1 MGKVSV
7 NVGDLIEAF
16 DTHFD
21 ETAYYLDLKTG
32 EILFVSEYDN
42 IDNLKEKIENDSTG
56 RYVYIKQISSPEGYR
71 QMEDFIDMITDK
83 NLQEKLEIAI
93 SGKGAFL
100 RFKDVLI
107 SCPEERQ
114 RWFDFHEKAMRGYAN
129 EWVED
134 LNWGLKGDSKSMYG
148 GTIVWVK

>member
-1 MGKVSV
+1 M
-7 NVGDLIEAF
+7 IEAF

-32 EILFVSEYDN
+32 KILFVTEYGD

-56 RYVYIKQISSPEGYR
+56 RYVYIKPIPSPEGYR
-71 QMEDFIDMITDK
+71 QMEDFIDTITDK

-114 RWFDFHEKAMRGYAN
+114 RWFDFHEKAMREYVT